1 MSDRLQ
7 SVTQLQSIWI
17 WVVLQNWLG
26 FGWGESILL
35 DKPSHQIFFVCK
47 MWSSIWSEV
56 VIEVV
61 GRNFQPIHF
70 GKIFQLMACFATY
83 GNLWHLMKTYINIL
97 QLMAF
102 YGTYGNISGIF
113 DILIFD
119 T

>member
-1 MSDRLQ
+1 
-7 SVTQLQSIWI
+7 
-17 WVVLQNWLG
+17 
-26 FGWGESILL
+26 
-35 DKPSHQIFFVCK
+35 

-61 GRNFQPIHF
+61 FEVDGDTVYILLASQSSAHRITPGRNFQPIHF